1 MRSAFAG
8 SPGGDNKRP
17 PQEFDRYLSQTDVWA
32 IAFGCIV
39 GWGAFVM
46 PGTTFLPIAG
56 PAGTVISML
65 ISMAIML
72 VIGFNYAFLMIR
84 KPGTGGVYS
93 YTKEAFGREHAF
105 LCAWF
110 LCLSYL
116 TIVFLNATAL
126 FVVLRT
132 VFGSFFQNGFYY
144 VIAGNSIY
152 LGEVIISVI
161 ALLVIGLLFILHKPL
176 LQRVHTVL
184 AIILFSGTVI
194 VTAFCVPKL
203 PLGTI
208 VSSFGNHAYSQA
220 TMILT
225 IVLLSPWAFVGF
237 DVICLETAH
246 FRFPIE
252 KSRKLIS
259 ISILA
264 GGFVY
269 TAMSLI
275 SIVSIPDGFSSWQ
288 EYFAGLDQMKGVKS
302 VPTFYAA
309 QAVMGRAGLV
319 IMVITALAAIT
330 TGIIAAYR
338 ATTRILSTM
347 AEDRI
352 LSDRFSA
359 TSFSILFIM
368 VISIGFSFLGRNA
381 LNWFVE
387 LTTFGAIIGFGYTS
401 ASAVR
406 IARRENNRIIMVT
419 GILGAFITAAFAVV
433 QLVPGI
439 TALETMRPEA
449 FLMLS
454 AWCLVGFVFYWRT
467 MSRSALAEYG
477 GAFVS
482 STVLFALLLYTVIM
496 WFIKELMSAEGDP
509 AVQHIIVR
517 NGVILLIIT
526 FSGMSVMFY
535 LQNVLRSR
543 HNELEREK
551 IHAQESSRAKSQFLF
566 SMSHDIRTPMNAI
579 IGFTNLAR
587 GENVTAAEKDVY
599 LEKIDRSGQQLLGII
614 NDVLD
619 MSRIESGKMEL
630 FPVHMN
636 LRDALEEW
644 RNIFSAQMEGKNIH
658 FVVDASEVRDEWVL
672 CDQNRFNRIL
682 LNLLSNAYK
691 FTPDGGTVS
700 VILSQK
706 GLKNGIGNYE
716 LRVKDTGIGMSQEF
730 VENIFTP
737 FERERTSTVSGIQ
750 GTGLGLSIARGIIT
764 MMDGT
769 IDVRTMPGEGTE
781 FIIRLSFPI
790 VERPEETSVE
800 EEQDTIDFAKVRL
813 LLVED
818 NEINMEIAGMVLNQ
832 FGFMVE
838 TAGNGKEALDMVAA
852 SEPGYYDAVLMDVQM
867 PVMDGY
873 EATRAIRAL
882 EDDRLAGIPIIAM
895 TANAFK
901 EDELAA
907 KEAGMQAHI
916 AKPLDVEKMILTIT
930 EVLGNKEMGGEV

>member
-144 VIAGNSIY
+144 VIAGNNIY

-184 AIILFSGTVI
+184 AIILFGGTVI
-194 VTAFCVPKL
+194 VTAFCLPKL

-208 VSSFGNHAYSQA
+208 VSSLGNHGYSQA

-269 TAMSLI
+269 TAMSLV

-467 MSRSALAEYG
+467 MSRSALTEYG